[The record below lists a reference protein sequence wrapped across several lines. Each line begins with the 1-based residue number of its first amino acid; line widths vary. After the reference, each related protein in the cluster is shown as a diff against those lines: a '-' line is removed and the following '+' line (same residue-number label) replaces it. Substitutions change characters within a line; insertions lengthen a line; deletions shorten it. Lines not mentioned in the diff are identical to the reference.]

1 MSNSSQSPSTL
12 RTAWL
17 LVLYRPGLFLAT
29 VLFRGIDDLVPFAT
43 GLIMKAFFDT
53 ITGDAPAGFT
63 AWTLVAFYV
72 VIELGD
78 RGVLFVATILGHR
91 WWYTASSLLRKNML
105 IAVLAIRNPLQVA
118 SASGETT
125 NRFRDDVDAVVT
137 YIEQYIHL
145 WGNLA
150 FAALAITWMA
160 RIDVMV
166 TIVTVIPAV
175 VIVTIV
181 DVARKH
187 IMKYRTAQRAATE
200 ASTNFANEMFQSVQA
215 LQVATAE
222 DKAVEHY
229 RHLNDAR
236 RKSTLIDNL
245 FNQMLMSVN
254 INISHLAT
262 GAILMLV
269 AQAMKEGTF
278 SVGDFV
284 LFSTYVGE
292 VARSGSLIGRVM
304 AQHRR
309 AEVSLARMTSTIETE
324 STAALVKFGPVYLA
338 EPLPP
343 IPPPD
348 SVSAHRLKQLE
359 VRGLSCAYP
368 NSPNGVH
375 DIDFQLTRGS
385 FTVITGKLGAGK
397 TTLVRALLGIV
408 PTTSG
413 QILWNGDQIEE
424 PKDFFLPPRCAYT
437 PQVPRLFSESL
448 RDNILLGLLEEQ
460 ETVDSA
466 VRMGAL
472 EEDIPTL
479 ERGLDTVVGPRGV
492 KLSGGQI
499 QRAAAARMFVREA
512 ELFVFDDLS
521 SALDVQTE
529 RILWERL
536 FETRQQTCLV
546 VSHRRPALQ
555 RADQIILLHEGRI
568 SATGTLSE
576 LLKSSAQMRS
586 LWHGDDGLSQED
598 VSGNC

>member
-1 MSNSSQSPSTL
+1 MSETVKSPSTL

-17 LVLYRPGLFLAT
+17 LVLYRPWLFLGT

-53 ITGDAPAGFT
+53 ITGDAAAGFT

-181 DVARKH
+181 DVARKQ
-187 IMKYRTAQRAATE
+187 IMKYRTAQREATE

-215 LQVATAE
+215 LQVATVE
-222 DKAVEHY
+222 GKAVEHY

-254 INISHLAT
+254 VNISHLAT

-269 AQAMKEGTF
+269 AQSMKDGTF

-309 AEVSLARMTSTIETE
+309 AEVSLGRMTSTIETQ
-324 STAALVKFGPVYLA
+324 STAAL
-338 EPLPP
+338 
-343 IPPPD
+343 
-348 SVSAHRLKQLE
+348 
-359 VRGLSCAYP
+359 
-368 NSPNGVH
+368 
-375 DIDFQLTRGS
+375 
-385 FTVITGKLGAGK
+385 
-397 TTLVRALLGIV
+397 
-408 PTTSG
+408 
-413 QILWNGDQIEE
+413 
-424 PKDFFLPPRCAYT
+424 
-437 PQVPRLFSESL
+437 
-448 RDNILLGLLEEQ
+448 
-460 ETVDSA
+460 
-466 VRMGAL
+466 
-472 EEDIPTL
+472 
-479 ERGLDTVVGPRGV
+479 
-492 KLSGGQI
+492 
-499 QRAAAARMFVREA
+499 
-512 ELFVFDDLS
+512 
-521 SALDVQTE
+521 
-529 RILWERL
+529 
-536 FETRQQTCLV
+536 
-546 VSHRRPALQ
+546 
-555 RADQIILLHEGRI
+555 
-568 SATGTLSE
+568 
-576 LLKSSAQMRS
+576 
-586 LWHGDDGLSQED
+586 
-598 VSGNC
+598 